1 MLDPQLPEL
10 GRAEYTTWG
19 DIRTVIFGSLCSTAL
34 SIWIFGCQSSVFCS
48 VMHLNLRSTVGQSL
62 YMVLPRV
69 KGPLMFLDGAMCGD
83 SDQALLIY
91 PSYAVIVS
99 AQGSFRL
106 QSPAQYLLLTATAEH
121 SPTEQSSSSL
131 SQILL
136 AHSVCVCMCTSVC
149 LMDYM
154 AAETR

>member
-1 MLDPQLPEL
+1 ML
-10 GRAEYTTWG
+10 
-19 DIRTVIFGSLCSTAL
+19 
-34 SIWIFGCQSSVFCS
+34 CS
-48 VMHLNLRSTVGQSL
+48 VMHLNPSSTVGQSL
-62 YMVLPRV
+62 AMVLPRG
-69 KGPLMFLDGAMCGD
+69 KGPFMFLDGATCGD
-83 SDQALLIY
+83 SDRAFLIY
-91 PSYAVIVS
+91 PGYAVIVS

-136 AHSVCVCMCTSVC
+136 ALSVCVCMCASVC

>member
-1 MLDPQLPEL
+1 
-10 GRAEYTTWG
+10 
-19 DIRTVIFGSLCSTAL
+19 
-34 SIWIFGCQSSVFCS
+34 
-48 VMHLNLRSTVGQSL
+48 
-62 YMVLPRV
+62 MVLP
-69 KGPLMFLDGAMCGD
+69 KGKGLFVLLDVVMCGD

-106 QSPAQYLLLTATAEH
+106 QSAAQYLLLTATAEH

-136 AHSVCVCMCTSVC
+136 AHSVCVCMCALV
-149 LMDYM
+149 Y
-154 AAETR
+154 A